1 MSAPVTQL
9 LYSCAGAVLCV
20 AVLGTTDMVSG
31 PRNKR
36 TLRPCLGM
44 QRCLGAVSEVD
55 ADETST
61 VDSSGSDVEKEART
75 VSQGLSRPLPQSLA
89 SSSSRQEIDV
99 QSWSIVGRKAPVV
112 QRAVESVEA
121 G

>member
-1 MSAPVTQL
+1 MLPFLAHRTWL
-9 LYSCAGAVLCV
+9 AGQ
-20 AVLGTTDMVSG
+20 GTNGRCD
-31 PRNKR
+31 
-36 TLRPCLGM
+36 LAWEC

-75 VSQGLSRPLPQSLA
+75 VSQGLSRQLPQSLA